1 MGSVPHSPDDLLMT
15 YFGQIKDKPEEFD
28 FFIRTVVSGPIV
40 SANSACMIDT
50 SAIDVDFDQD
60 ED

>member
-1 MGSVPHSPDDLLMT
+1 MT